1 MIPGGN
7 TVYAKK
13 KSSPKTRGDV
23 NNNARVD
30 SSDEET
36 QDTVPNGL
44 QANIAVRRAV
54 FETPVPTVN
63 PATTTAPATVHDDSK
78 PSTSKLILPGFVVL
92 KVLTVFCAEFFIE
105 DVESCE
111 LHLSSVLIKVYCVP
125 KKCIS
130 YEKISQHTSFSQ
142 NDSCP

>member
-13 KSSPKTRGDV
+13 KSSPKTRDV

-54 FETPVPTVN
+54 SETPIPSVN
-63 PATTTAPATVHDDSK
+63 QATTTAAVHDDSI
-78 PSTSKLILPGFVVL
+78 PSTS
-92 KVLTVFCAEFFIE
+92 
-105 DVESCE
+105 
-111 LHLSSVLIKVYCVP
+111 
-125 KKCIS
+125 
-130 YEKISQHTSFSQ
+130 
-142 NDSCP
+142 

>member
-44 QANIAVRRAV
+44 QANIAVRQAIS
-54 FETPVPTVN
+54 ETPVPTLN
-63 PATTTAPATVHDDSK
+63 PAMATATVHDDSK
-78 PSTSKLILPGFVVL
+78 LSTSKPILPGLVVL
-92 KVLTVFCAEFFIE
+92 KVPTVFCAALFIE
-105 DVESCE
+105 DIESCE
-111 LHLSSVLIKVYCVP
+111 LHLGSVFIKVYLVP
-125 KKCIS
+125 KRKCIS
-130 YEKISQHTSFSQ
+130 NEKILQHTSFSQ

>member
-44 QANIAVRRAV
+44 QANIAVRQAMSD
-54 FETPVPTVN
+54 TPIPTVN
-63 PATTTAPATVHDDSK
+63 PATTTATVHNDSK
-78 PSTSKLILPGFVVL
+78 PSTSKSILPG
-92 KVLTVFCAEFFIE
+92 
-105 DVESCE
+105 
-111 LHLSSVLIKVYCVP
+111 
-125 KKCIS
+125 
-130 YEKISQHTSFSQ
+130 
-142 NDSCP
+142 